1 MNALPTLRRY
11 AMTGTPMQNSFQEL
25 YNLMVLMSVKRHG
38 LGSAKEFGAYYVAT
52 VQKAQRKGASDNE
65 LGLGRQRAA
74 DLKQVTWGEREGK
87 RSWERRGGEG
97 GRAGTAKA
105 QGLGGPRS
113 GCSFI

>member
-74 DLKQVTWGEREGK
+74 ARHRDTMRDSAGGSAAPSPAA
-87 RSWERRGGEG
+87 SWC
-97 GRAGTAKA
+97 
-105 QGLGGPRS
+105 P
-113 GCSFI
+113 